1 MSKYYFIINVISY
14 LFMFILFFFSVS
26 YKKVI
31 FMVNFTNE
39 SLSANLLIKNFRN
52 FLFNV
57 TAFFFSLSLIFNNFL
72 YFGLMNFLYFLII
85 IFKYFTCCNEM
96 KKIVFSNSDLTKSSD
111 RFLYLDYFSLSL
123 SFFLTLY
130 NFYIIFDKRLSED
143 ILFLKTLYIIP
154 LTLFYLNLFVLFT
167 IKLINSG
174 SDFNVKEVKKHI
186 INLLIIISYTVSFSF
201 IIYSQYAVK
210 SVDFTALV
218 NCFMATVLSLIY
230 IIMYLRYIKEINKKF
245 EFNVLREKVTN
256 GKVIEIN
263 LTGTKL
269 FINFKNKKSYLLLT
283 GFILFI
289 LSYIWLVYLLTI

>member
-72 YFGLMNFLYFLII
+72 YFGLMNFLYFLVII
-85 IFKYFTCCNEM
+85 SKYFTCHNEM
-96 KKIVFSNSDLTKSSD
+96 KKIVLLNSDLTKSSD

-130 NFYIIFDKRLSED
+130 NFYIIFGKRLSED
-143 ILFLKTLYIIP
+143 ILFSKTLYIIP
-154 LTLFYLNLFVLFT
+154 LTLFYLNLLVLFT

-218 NCFMATVLSLIY
+218 NCFMAMVLSLIY

-245 EFNVLREKVTN
+245 EFNVSKEKVTN

-269 FINFKNKKSYLLLT
+269 FINFKNKKSYT
-283 GFILFI
+283 YRSFI
-289 LSYIWLVYLLTI
+289 WR

>member
-85 IFKYFTCCNEM
+85 IFKYFTCYNEM

-143 ILFLKTLYIIP
+143 ILFSKTLYIIP
-154 LTLFYLNLFVLFT
+154 MTLFYLNLLVLFT

>member
-31 FMVNFTNE
+31 FMVNYTNE

-72 YFGLMNFLYFLII
+72 YFGLMNFLYFLVI
-85 IFKYFTCCNEM
+85 IFKYFTCYNEM

-143 ILFLKTLYIIP
+143 ILFSKTLYIIP
-154 LTLFYLNLFVLFT
+154 MTLFYLNLLVLFT

>member
-31 FMVNFTNE
+31 FMVNYTNE

-57 TAFFFSLSLIFNNFL
+57 TSFFFSLSLIFNNFL

-85 IFKYFTCCNEM
+85 IFKYFTCYNEM
-96 KKIVFSNSDLTKSSD
+96 KKIVFSNSDLTKNSD

-143 ILFLKTLYIIP
+143 ILFSKTLYIIP
-154 LTLFYLNLFVLFT
+154 MTLFYLNLLVLFT

>member
-31 FMVNFTNE
+31 FMVNFTDE

-57 TAFFFSLSLIFNNFL
+57 TSFFFSLSLIFNNFL

-85 IFKYFTCCNEM
+85 IFKYFTCYNEM
-96 KKIVFSNSDLTKSSD
+96 KKIVFSNSDLTKNSD

-143 ILFLKTLYIIP
+143 ILFSKTLYIIP
-154 LTLFYLNLFVLFT
+154 MTLFYLNLLVLFT

-245 EFNVLREKVTN
+245 EFNVSREKVTN

>member
-57 TAFFFSLSLIFNNFL
+57 TSFFFSLSLIFNNFL

-85 IFKYFTCCNEM
+85 IFKYFTCYNEM

-143 ILFLKTLYIIP
+143 ILFSKTLYIIP
-154 LTLFYLNLFVLFT
+154 MTLFYLNLLVLFT

>member
-1 MSKYYFIINVISY
+1 
-14 LFMFILFFFSVS
+14 
-26 YKKVI
+26 
-31 FMVNFTNE
+31 
-39 SLSANLLIKNFRN
+39 
-52 FLFNV
+52 
-57 TAFFFSLSLIFNNFL
+57 
-72 YFGLMNFLYFLII
+72 MNFLYFLII
-85 IFKYFTCCNEM
+85 IFKYFTCYNEM
-96 KKIVFSNSDLTKSSD
+96 KKIVFSNSDLTKNSD

-143 ILFLKTLYIIP
+143 ILFSKTLYIIP
-154 LTLFYLNLFVLFT
+154 MTLFYLNLLVLFT

>member
-57 TAFFFSLSLIFNNFL
+57 TSFFFSLSLIFNNFL

-85 IFKYFTCCNEM
+85 IFKYFTCYNEM
-96 KKIVFSNSDLTKSSD
+96 KKIVFSNSDLTKNSD

-143 ILFLKTLYIIP
+143 ILFSKTLYIIP
-154 LTLFYLNLFVLFT
+154 MTLFYLNLLVLFT

-210 SVDFTALV
+210 SVDFTTLV
-218 NCFMATVLSLIY
+218 NCFMAMVLSLMY

-245 EFNVLREKVTN
+245 EFNVSREKVTK

>member
-57 TAFFFSLSLIFNNFL
+57 TSFFFSLSLIFNNFL

-85 IFKYFTCCNEM
+85 IFKYFTCYNEM

-143 ILFLKTLYIIP
+143 ILFSKTLYIIP
-154 LTLFYLNLFVLFT
+154 MTLFYLNLLVLFT

-245 EFNVLREKVTN
+245 EFNVSREKVTN

>member
-85 IFKYFTCCNEM
+85 IFKYFTCHNEM

-143 ILFLKTLYIIP
+143 ILFSKSLYIIP
-154 LTLFYLNLFVLFT
+154 LTLFYLNLLVLFT